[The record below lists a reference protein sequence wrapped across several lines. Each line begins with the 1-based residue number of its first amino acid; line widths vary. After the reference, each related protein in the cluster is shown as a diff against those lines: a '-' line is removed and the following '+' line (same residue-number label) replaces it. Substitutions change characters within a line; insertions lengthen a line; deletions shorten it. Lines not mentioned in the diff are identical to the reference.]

1 MEIISNIFNFFVT
14 LLKDP
19 RSVILG
25 WIAALGPIGV
35 FTPLFLVVFVETG
48 VVFFPFLPGDSLIFA
63 AGVFSAEGGVPDG
76 GQNLNIW
83 MVLFVFYAAAILGN
97 TSNYWIA
104 RFFGERIIK
113 SGKVKGMT
121 KERMNKLNSFFDRFG
136 GLTVVITRFMPFFR
150 TFAPFACG
158 LGRMKFPTFTIWNV
172 IGGVAWVTTFA
183 LIGYFF
189 GNVPFVQEHF
199 SLIVLGIV
207 LVSVMPA
214 VIGVIK
220 AFIDSRKKKK

>member
-1 MEIISNIFNFFVT
+1 
-14 LLKDP
+14 
-19 RSVILG
+19 
-25 WIAALGPIGV
+25 
-35 FTPLFLVVFVETG
+35 
-48 VVFFPFLPGDSLIFA
+48 
-63 AGVFSAEGGVPDG
+63 
-76 GQNLNIW
+76 
-83 MVLFVFYAAAILGN
+83 
-97 TSNYWIA
+97 
-104 RFFGERIIK
+104 
-113 SGKVKGMT
+113 
-121 KERMNKLNSFFDRFG
+121 
-136 GLTVVITRFMPFFR
+136 MPFFR

-158 LGRMKFPTFTIWNV
+158 LGRMKFGVFTIWNT

-199 SLIVLGIV
+199 SVIVIGIV